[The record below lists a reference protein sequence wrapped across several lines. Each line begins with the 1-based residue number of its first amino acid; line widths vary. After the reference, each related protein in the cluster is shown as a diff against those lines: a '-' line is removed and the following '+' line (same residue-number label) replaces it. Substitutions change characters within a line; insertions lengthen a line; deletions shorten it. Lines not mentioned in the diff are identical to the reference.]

1 MLFSE
6 LRELMDEIEA
16 NEPDLDLEEMERWL
30 RCQN

>member
-1 MLFSE
+1 

-30 RCQN
+30 AKQHS